1 MLVLIVR
8 RPCGLFRGFLM
19 YYPTTLASLTAFGSA
34 VALPHN
40 GDLWLTAR
48 MLLDGAGALFG
59 LYLLISIGLL
69 LTGQVMRIRRHPS
82 TPARE

>member
-1 MLVLIVR
+1 
-8 RPCGLFRGFLM
+8 M

-69 LTGQVMRIRRHPS
+69 LTGQVMRIRRR
-82 TPARE
+82 PAPRPANERPPVRDRSWALPGEW

>member
-1 MLVLIVR
+1 
-8 RPCGLFRGFLM
+8 M
-19 YYPTTLASLTAFGSA
+19 YYPATLASLTAFGSA

-59 LYLLISIGLL
+59 LYLLIGIGLL
-69 LTGQVMRIRRHPS
+69 LTGQVMRIRGRSSIPL
-82 TPARE
+82 RE

>member
-1 MLVLIVR
+1 
-8 RPCGLFRGFLM
+8 M
-19 YYPTTLASLTAFGSA
+19 YYPSTLASLTAFGSA

-59 LYLLISIGLL
+59 LYLLIGIGLL
-69 LTGQVMRIRRHPS
+69 LTGQVMRIRRRSSIPL
-82 TPARE
+82 RE